1 MPPKKKQQ
9 QEVIEFTEAE
19 KKALEKLDHSDLL
32 IEIQVLKDR
41 IEELQ
46 KKIYNLNETIR
57 TINEQNL
64 ALTLKMESDIN
75 RKESDYNALL
85 HQYEDLKKQTTE
97 EIESTIQRKDEKI
110 RYLEKEKAD
119 LEMRHKDELQRIND
133 ELKKLSSFKEEK
145 ELLIREIHD
154 LKEEM
159 NKKDYAHLDEQSK
172 ANKNFL
178 KQTQNLTNVNNA
190 KIEDVQRNANKI
202 AEEKVA
208 AKYDGIL
215 KENEKIK
222 SELQEYER
230 TLSIYQKEKETFQQ
244 ENINYKLNLSI
255 KEEQAKEYQMLNH
268 QQIIKIKQLKE
279 KIEYLKSYIANE
291 VTKQTKEIEIMKHQ
305 GNTKVQELEM
315 QLRNLRHL
323 LDQRTKE
330 LKTVK
335 ALAQMIL
342 DQRSDIEQFFLQAI
356 DQVKNEINK
365 KNKNQKN
372 SRLPEISQKSQ
383 SLESNKVDI
392 NDLDLEEKE
401 KLLRIL
407 FSKMNQGVP
416 PTNWKSQLGH
426 SKSQVDGSSF
436 RDNQFQ

>member
-1 MPPKKKQQ
+1 MAKKKQQ
-9 QEVIEFTEAE
+9 IEVVEFTEAE
-19 KKALEKLDHSDLL
+19 KKALEKLDHSHLL
-32 IEIQVLKDR
+32 IEIQVLQDR

-46 KKIYNLNETIR
+46 KKIYELNENIR
-57 TINEQNL
+57 KSNEQNL
-64 ALTLKMESDIN
+64 ALTLKMESDIIK
-75 RKESDYNALL
+75 KESEYNALL
-85 HQYEDLKKQTTE
+85 QQYEDLKKQTTE
-97 EIESTIQRKDEKI
+97 EIESMIQRKDEKI
-110 RYLEKEKAD
+110 RYLEKEKTE
-119 LEMRHKDELQRIND
+119 LEIRHKDELQKINE
-133 ELKKLSSFKEEK
+133 ELKKWSQFKEEK
-145 ELLIREIHD
+145 ENLIKEIHD

-159 NKKDYAHLDEQSK
+159 IKKDYAHLDEQSK

-190 KIEDVQRNANKI
+190 KIEDVQRNANKL

-222 SELQEYER
+222 SELLEYQR
-230 TLSIYQKEKETFQQ
+230 TLQVYQKDKETFQQ
-244 ENINYKLNLSI
+244 ENVNYKLNLSI
-255 KEEQAKEYQMLNH
+255 KEEQAQEYQMMNH
-268 QQIIKIKQLKE
+268 QQTIKIKQLKE
-279 KIEYLKSYIANE
+279 RIEYLKSYIANE

-305 GNTKVQELEM
+305 SNTKVQELEM

-356 DQVKNEINK
+356 DQVKNEIKK

-372 SRLPEISQKSQ
+372 SRLPDISQKSQ
-383 SLESNKVDI
+383 SLEQNKVDI

-416 PTNWKSQLGH
+416 PINWKSQLSH
-426 SKSQVDGSSF
+426 SKSQVDASSF
-436 RDNQFQ
+436 RDNQYQ